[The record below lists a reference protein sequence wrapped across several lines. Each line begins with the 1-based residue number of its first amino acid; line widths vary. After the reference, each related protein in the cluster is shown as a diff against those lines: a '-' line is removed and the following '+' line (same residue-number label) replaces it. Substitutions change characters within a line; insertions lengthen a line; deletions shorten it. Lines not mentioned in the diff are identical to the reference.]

1 MEKAA
6 DREIEARLKIK
17 DFYKKRLE
25 YFMCNIGKRTE
36 YYTLITPTLVKV
48 TLKRFLMLGGK
59 LEDV

>member
-17 DFYKKRLE
+17 DFYKNRLE

-36 YYTLITPTLVKV
+36 YYTLLTPTLVKV

>member
-17 DFYKKRLE
+17 DFYKNRLE

>member
-1 MEKAA
+1 MEKAT
-6 DREIEARLKIK
+6 DREIEARLKLK
-17 DFYKKRLE
+17 DFYKNRLE

>member
-17 DFYKKRLE
+17 DFYKNRLD